1 MYIGNSMRKYGIVIW
16 LSKIWKIRIRNSVR
30 IFWQLLMHWEGYVII
45 IFYDGFV
52 NLMIKQW
59 QRPSWV
65 FLWSVIL
72 TWKHWRTVPLWKRRW
87 NLSGMTWRGPLVSIW
102 KRISTGLRQKWLKP
116 IWQNY
121 ISGHRIGKMWFLWL
135 KSY

>member
-1 MYIGNSMRKYGIVIW
+1 MNDIDYGTDRIIIGNSRSVLDYESYADNLDASLTIYPEGGQLDLYVAPR
-16 LSKIWKIRIRNSVR
+16 LNGYQNVYRELYEKIRNCNLIIENMKDQDTELGKDILATSYALRGV
-30 IFWQLLMHWEGYVII
+30 FII

-72 TWKHWRTVPLWKRRW
+72 TWKH
-87 NLSGMTWRGPLVSIW
+87 
-102 KRISTGLRQKWLKP
+102 
-116 IWQNY
+116 
-121 ISGHRIGKMWFLWL
+121 
-135 KSY
+135 